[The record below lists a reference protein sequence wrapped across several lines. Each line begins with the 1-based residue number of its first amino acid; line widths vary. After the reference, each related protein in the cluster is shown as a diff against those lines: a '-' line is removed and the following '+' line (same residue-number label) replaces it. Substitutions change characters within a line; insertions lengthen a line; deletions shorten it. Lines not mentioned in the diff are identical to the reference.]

1 MYVIIN
7 VVKLCLTKTNFR
19 SDITSLLMYTYLL
32 FVFKYILFILPI
44 KVLISKI
51 FIFMCLV
58 NRISVTNR
66 ISLLAF

>member
-32 FVFKYILFILPI
+32 FEFKYILFILPI